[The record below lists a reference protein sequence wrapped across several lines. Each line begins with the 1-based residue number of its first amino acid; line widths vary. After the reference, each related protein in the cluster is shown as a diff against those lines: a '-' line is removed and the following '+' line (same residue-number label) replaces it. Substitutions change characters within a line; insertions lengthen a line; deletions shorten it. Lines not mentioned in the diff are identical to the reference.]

1 MLERAE
7 APHEAFVQ
15 ICVGRRPAW
24 WAFIQIC
31 VGRRPAWWAF
41 RSDLR
46 WAQACLVGISFRFAL
61 GAGLLG
67 ERSFSFASGAG
78 LLGERSFRVA
88 LLEGLDAGHSFRF
101 ALGRRLPREVLFS
114 FASGLGLLSG
124 SVTTN
129 RRSPTLTH
137 RQQITNEYNLM
148 TIAVV
153 LSGPWIPLAR

>member
-46 WAQACLVGISFRFAL
+46 WAPACLVGISFRFAL
-61 GAGLLG
+61 GTGLLG
-67 ERSFSFASGAG
+67 GHSFSFASGAG

-88 LLEGLDAGHSFRF
+88 LLERLGARASFRF
-101 ALGRRLPREVLFS
+101 ALGRRSLGELMFS
-114 FASGLGLLSG
+114 FALGLGLLSG
-124 SVTTN
+124 PVTTN

-153 LSGPWIPLAR
+153 PSGLWIPLAR